1 MLAKYHKS
9 AGCSYLFSRK
19 EESKSASSVLFVQDG
34 KAALSEQARSGAVGT
49 AGSALR
55 GHVYVSVA
63 ASIKTV
69 KVQVLLRGTWTAAWR
84 PRKPLYNAN
93 GMPLT
98 PVVDGPME
106 AVKEVASLHVTVYEG
121 PLLRGEHGLPV
132 VLQLPASLPPSVAT
146 PVVTIP
152 TSQSAPSANPSAAV
166 PINAKCV
173 YELKVSVTANTLANG
188 IEEKVFTVPVT
199 LMTPSGLRAAYI
211 RNQPRPMIYSNRL
224 NLLVPGTISQDTAL
238 ISPFSFALSD
248 PLDPSIRTAE
258 TSTQPIPIKDSGKL
272 LYDLDVARLHHY
284 IGDAIPFT
292 MAIKPTSIE
301 HQVHSITASLIT
313 HIHFHLPKTLATYQR
328 PPSSAIA
335 VRLSTQT
342 FDWGLEGSGLTRR
355 FHFNIPDSV
364 ASCPTMPD
372 TPQNRLPFACLHML
386 RISVRVMN
394 TVLGDS
400 MNRLQTPQPVSAVRV
415 SAIDS
420 LVLDVPVVLVA
431 KGDGTHLWGIPRVP
445 RGWRV
450 GQFVSTAALADS
462 NGSSKQDGQMI
473 ITKGAKTNANTAI
486 SAEQQNRKS
495 TSGIFGRV
503 FGSSKPNLQQ
513 HPKYSADELNQMAR
527 DAMKA
532 AFEETELAGRFSGQE
547 SPLRETPSKKG
558 SNEKAS
564 DRPISPPLTPAPS
577 VIANVIETV
586 AVAEVVENN
595 KPADSLKVMDP
606 SVSDEDADA
615 STQATPPT
623 AISAVLDNEGSASP
637 LWEFQPEL
645 DDTTEISNQDD
656 SEEDITDFHRHA
668 SDAQNLSAAAEAVA
682 ASIIASADKIAIPV
696 APETPTS
703 PTPEF
708 HSKTLKP
715 SLAAQ
720 QALSEKPSPKIDQF
734 ARELEQGVDSQGRFL
749 PSNEFSGFYRVLY
762 PYLENLRAD
771 EVRLAVG
778 DVVRVSVS
786 YVDGWAKGKNET
798 SGDEGFLPLHCLV
811 SERNAIVEDGR
822 SLGKWFNHVVSQQ
835 AELPNDFKF
844 LCHHETRYKLVKSL
858 VTSRSPAMAEIE
870 MPQSAHMNLYQ
881 KRVASSWVDA
891 EKCAHCYSQAAPEK

>member
-1 MLAKYHKS
+1 MQL
-9 AGCSYLFSRK
+9 LQ
-19 EESKSASSVLFVQDG
+19 SVLFVQDG

-69 KVQVLLRGTWTAAWR
+69 KVQVLLRGSWTAAWR

-93 GMPLT
+93 GVPLT
-98 PVVDGPME
+98 PLVDGPME
-106 AVKEVASLHVTVYEG
+106 AAKEVASLCVTVYEG

-152 TSQSAPSANPSAAV
+152 TSQSALSATPSAAV
-166 PINAKCV
+166 PISAKCV
-173 YELKVSVTANTLANG
+173 YELKVSVTANTLASG
-188 IEEKVFTVPVT
+188 IEEKIFTVPVT
-199 LMTPSGLRAAYI
+199 VMTPSGLRAAYI

-224 NLLVPGTISQDTAL
+224 NLLAPGTISQDTAL
-238 ISPFSFALSD
+238 ISPFSFSLSD

-301 HQVHSITASLIT
+301 HQVHSVTASLIT
-313 HIHFHLPKTLATYQR
+313 HIHFHLPKTLETYQR

-342 FDWGLEGSGLTRR
+342 FDWGTEGSGLTRR
-355 FHFNIPDSV
+355 FYFNIPESV

-400 MNRLQTPQPVSAVRV
+400 MNKLQTPQPVSAVRV
-415 SAIDS
+415 SSIDS
-420 LVLDVPVVLVA
+420 LVLDVPLVLVA

-462 NGSSKQDGQMI
+462 NGPSKQDGQMI
-473 ITKGAKTNANTAI
+473 ITKGAKTSANSTT

-495 TSGIFGRV
+495 GGIFGRV

-532 AFEETELAGRFSGQE
+532 AFEENEAAGRFSGQE
-547 SPLRETPSKKG
+547 SPARETPSKSG
-558 SNEKAS
+558 SREKAS
-564 DRPISPPLTPAPS
+564 DRPISPPLTPAHS

-586 AVAEVVENN
+586 AVAEAVEND
-595 KPADSLKVMDP
+595 KVVDSLKAMDP
-606 SVSDEDADA
+606 SVSDLDAEA
-615 STQATPPT
+615 SVQVTLPT
-623 AISAVLDNEGSASP
+623 ISVVSENEGSASP

-645 DDTTEISNQDD
+645 DDTAELSNQGD

-668 SDAQNLSAAAEAVA
+668 SDAQNISAAAEAVA

-696 APETPTS
+696 ATPETPTS
-703 PTPEF
+703 PTLEF

-720 QALSEKPSPKIDQF
+720 QTLSEKPSPKIDQF
-734 ARELEQGVDSQGRFL
+734 ARELEQGIDSQGRFL

-778 DVVRVSVS
+778 DIVRVSVS

-844 LCHHETRYKLVKSL
+844 LCHHETRYKLVKAL

-891 EKCAHCYSQAAPEK
+891 EKCAHCYSQAAPEVWN